1 MYEEFAS
8 VYDELMDDVPYGE
21 WAELIHKLILLYGIS
36 KPYSSDKQ
44 ADTPLEEEKNLVLDL
59 ACGTG
64 TVTELLSQKG
74 YDMIGIDASDAMLSV
89 ANEKK
94 EQSGSGILYLNQE
107 MQSFELYGMVGTIYC
122 ICDSINY
129 LLTDGELR
137 ETLRLIQNYLY
148 SGGIFIFDFNTVY
161 KYREIIGD
169 STIAEDREN
178 VSFIWENYY
187 EEESRINEY
196 DLTLFTKADSDSGLY
211 IKTKETHLQ
220 RGFEETE
227 IQAFL
232 KEAGL
237 NVVTTFDADTREAP
251 TKESERIF
259 VVARK

>member
-1 MYEEFAS
+1 MMYEEFAS

-137 ETLRLIQNYLY
+137 ETLRLIQNYL
-148 SGGIFIFDFNTVY
+148 
-161 KYREIIGD
+161 
-169 STIAEDREN
+169 
-178 VSFIWENYY
+178 
-187 EEESRINEY
+187 
-196 DLTLFTKADSDSGLY
+196 
-211 IKTKETHLQ
+211 
-220 RGFEETE
+220 
-227 IQAFL
+227 
-232 KEAGL
+232 
-237 NVVTTFDADTREAP
+237 
-251 TKESERIF
+251 
-259 VVARK
+259 